1 MKRALAER
9 AKQSETSGPTNGVS
23 PVQVP
28 SGQPP
33 LKLARIDE
41 EHSPPQE
48 DPQAPLQ
55 VKLEPI
61 TVPSQVTSS
70 PRPSPQGTPCE
81 GRSSLKRQ
89 RPTEEE
95 EEGNDSSGFY
105 LRHQNRA
112 LASEL
117 RGMQYQLRLLEKE
130 RDIRRQQCHEASQA
144 LQALESTWT
153 QMEVALQLGLPPEGS
168 KVVSSLQLT
177 QKDEACIH
185 CLRHV
190 FIS

>member
-9 AKQSETSGPTNGVS
+9 AKQSETTCTGPTNGVS

-33 LKLARIDE
+33 RKLARIDE
-41 EHSPPQE
+41 EQSPPQE
-48 DPQAPLQ
+48 EPQAQQQ

-61 TVPSQVTSS
+61 TVPSQVTST
-70 PRPSPQGTPCE
+70 PRPSPQGTPRE

-89 RPTEEE
+89 RPAEEE
-95 EEGNDSSGFY
+95 EEENESSGFY
-105 LRHQNRA
+105 LKHQNRA

-117 RGMQYQLRLLEKE
+117 KGLQYQLRLLEKE
-130 RDIRRQQCHEASQA
+130 RDVRRQQCQEASQA

-153 QMEVALQLGLPPEGS
+153 QMEVALQLGMPPEGS
-168 KVVSSLQLT
+168 KVVSALQ
-177 QKDEACIH
+177 
-185 CLRHV
+185 
-190 FIS
+190 